1 MSGYISDLPS
11 RQPPVSSCRVYP
23 TNAFI
28 EFLKE
33 DIEQSI
39 PNRFEQQ
46 VNRYPNRIA
55 IKTKTQ
61 EFTYEQLNKT
71 ANRLARALLSPRGKG
86 EKPIALL
93 LEKGA
98 ILIAAMLG
106 VLKIGKIYVVLDP
119 SFPSARNAYILADSQ
134 AKLIVT
140 NNGNIALAREL
151 AQENG
156 QLLNVDEIDS
166 VFSTDNMELSIS
178 PDTLAHII
186 YTSGSTGQPK
196 GVVQNHRN
204 VLHNCMINT
213 NAYHINSDDRM
224 TLLHSCSVLGGTRG
238 IFNALLNGATLYPLD
253 VKSEGL
259 TGLLNLLIEDE
270 ITVYHSVTTLFRYLA
285 NTLTGVEK
293 FPKLRLI

>member
-1 MSGYISDLPS
+1 MNYYLTKEIERSNMSGYISDFPS
-11 RQPPVSSCRVYP
+11 RQPPVYSGRVYP

-86 EKPIALL
+86 EKTIALL

-98 ILIAAMLG
+98 ILIAAMLS

-151 AQENG
+151 AQENC

-238 IFNALLNGATLYPLD
+238 IFNAKRCHPLSPRCQIGRID
-253 VKSEGL
+253 RFAQL
-259 TGLLNLLIEDE
+259 T
-270 ITVYHSVTTLFRYLA
+270 H
-285 NTLTGVEK
+285 
-293 FPKLRLI
+293 